1 MRKKINKFDTNV
13 FSNFLYISFTV
24 LVLLLSLLNL
34 QGLKNEQDVQ
44 VLGATDDKVFWEELA
59 AKHPTYK
66 DAWIELGRID
76 KVRQIDP
83 NFSRLP

>member
-1 MRKKINKFDTNV
+1 MVPKK
-13 FSNFLYISFTV
+13 SNFSDELNTFMYGSCAIFI
-24 LVLLLSLLNL
+24 LLLSLFNL
-34 QGLKNEQDVQ
+34 QNIKTRRENQ
-44 VLGATDDKVFWEELA
+44 VLGTTDNTVFWEELSK
-59 AKHPTYK
+59 KHPTYK